1 MTRASVHRPYALLFL
16 LSFGCTVKHQNKPG
30 DDGTPSP
37 SEAFPKQVKLTESA
51 HPLGSDQVQ
60 DTPELSGFFQPGNF
74 GVLTVPTQDGRRA
87 LLTIK
92 STDVKV
98 QIEGRLAKTVVTQV
112 FQNHQTQ
119 QTEGTYQFTL
129 PADAAISRLAMDV
142 EGKMMEGELVER
154 ARARQIYEEIVS
166 KRKDPAL
173 LEWQGGNRFQTQIF
187 PIPANGTKTVI
198 LAYEQI
204 IPKRHGGLQYRY
216 GLPNLEGQTQ
226 GSLMDHF
233 SFHLQA
239 RLLGRP
245 TANGYPLKTETANG
259 AHTLRYET
267 ENFRPSGPIDIAFKD
282 GANMETYVAHA
293 RYPKEN
299 FFLIDFMPDLEP
311 ETEAIATESL
321 FVVDSSASIGRVELG
336 RIKALVKAL
345 ISRLP
350 KGHKVNVI
358 SGDVDTQACFAKSL
372 VPKTDSQLDQCLN
385 SISAGGGTDLGKMLE
400 SSLKVRSPNTVKRV
414 ILLSDGSPSLGELD
428 ADLLKALVE
437 KQTDTL
443 PMTLTTIAVGHA
455 PDMDFLDSLAV
466 AGSGHALRLTPG
478 DDIAEAA
485 ITLSGLIAQPLLTDI
500 QVTSDKRVE
509 GLTPRRKTRLARGGA
524 LAIMGRLD
532 EGPAQIRV
540 NGNYRG
546 KPFEKTFV
554 VKPDSG
560 ATSNLLRNF
569 WARAVIGAMQDEQIN
584 RTKVV
589 KTSIHYGVMSRY
601 TSFLVLESDEA
612 YKRFSVTRRKEQ
624 ARLQQIAN
632 AKALKKTDKSLA
644 QVIDSQSTASLS
656 RPEEEESQLGGEDRA
671 QAQAQPAPARIAS
684 DRSDSAQER
693 AREKAKQLRR
703 MQTSVANK
711 TILRFIA
718 VEDDEAGSNL
728 DTLTEVSG
736 ENIIEAFSG
745 QGGVRQTA
753 PAGRGRDR
761 RVPRLHRKHS
771 PIDGVRKSRE
781 MRLRGVVKFR
791 RASSVTGRGTLEKA
805 TIVRVVRRR
814 QGAIRRCYE
823 KQLQNNPGLSGRVKA
838 QLTIAETGRVTSTRI
853 QKNTTGSEVLGS
865 CISRLMKRWR
875 FPKPEG
881 GSVTVAFPFA
891 FLPADAGTA
900 MQAEMEQIRS
910 LEQSLE
916 TLKPGQTA
924 KLLSLYGRHKQTEKF
939 GRLLNRW
946 QKITAKDRRFDDLWF
961 PLSKIKRTRAI
972 EKVFVKLSR
981 ELLNDPK
988 HAAVVGQHLAKHY
1001 ANRSQWTK
1009 LRQVLKRVRLD
1020 PPTHSRIL
1028 LEAQADQRHFKTLVD
1043 DLLTSSL
1050 HDNATRYQILTINA
1064 QLKSRV
1070 PDALRQIAHAL
1081 LVSGD
1086 LRPEVMDDLLS
1097 VVKKGQVS
1105 TDVAELVIK
1114 RCPKDTRELHR
1125 CQEWLARLNEQKR
1138 VREHLIELTEESLR
1152 RIRKQRLHDAANPNL
1167 IEAYVNILE
1176 IRAEK
1181 QRAARIL
1188 SEIVEFAPHDYGAR
1202 QRYAKALA
1210 KRQDYTGSCE
1220 QLAAAVQLNPAK
1232 RDTFRSMM
1240 ALRRQQTELGR
1251 EINACIVNGVSKLPV
1266 TRDVSIVL
1274 TWDDPK
1280 ADVDLH
1286 VHEAN
1291 GTHVSFRNRRPTN
1304 GGFLYYDITDGYG
1317 PEIYVLSQ
1325 GQRGQYRLGVVYYA
1339 GKSPTVSGELTII
1352 RQAGSPSE
1360 TREVRPFVLSGPRA
1374 TEELPLGTF
1383 TL

>member
-1 MTRASVHRPYALLFL
+1 MIPSSDHRPYTLLL
-16 LSFGCTVKHQNKPG
+16 LLTLGCTVQTQNG
-30 DDGTPSP
+30 SDDDVNQSP
-37 SEAFPKQVKLTESA
+37 SKSFPKLVKITDAA
-51 HPLGSDQVQ
+51 HQQGSDQVQ
-60 DTPELSGFFQPGNF
+60 DLPELSGFFQPGNF
-74 GVLTVPTQDGRRA
+74 GVLTVPTHDGQRA

-98 QIEGRLAKTVVTQV
+98 EIEGRLAKTVVTQV
-112 FQNHQTQ
+112 FQNHKNQ
-119 QTEGTYQFTL
+119 QTEGTYKFTL

-187 PIPANGTKTVI
+187 PIPAKGTKTVI

-216 GLPNLEGQTQ
+216 GLPNLEGETQ
-226 GSLMDHF
+226 DSLMDHF
-233 SFHLQA
+233 SFHVQA
-239 RLLGRP
+239 RLVGVP
-245 TANGYPLKTETANG
+245 TSNGYQLKTETVKG
-259 AHTLRYET
+259 THTLRFKT
-267 ENFRPSGPIDIAFKD
+267 VNFRPSGPIDIAFKD

-299 FFLIDFMPDLEP
+299 FFLIDFMPTLDLEND
-311 ETEAIATESL
+311 AIATESL
-321 FVVDSSASIGRVELG
+321 FVIDGSASIGRVELG
-336 RIKALVKAL
+336 RIKALVKGL
-345 ISRLP
+345 IRRLP

-358 SGDVDTQACFAKSL
+358 FGDVDTQACFAKSL
-372 VPKTDSQLDQCLN
+372 VPKTDSQLDQCLD
-385 SISAGGGTDLGKMLE
+385 SVIAGGGTDLGKMLD
-400 SSLKVRSPNTVKRV
+400 SSLKVSSSNTVKRV

-428 ADLLKALVE
+428 ADLLKAVVE
-437 KQTDTL
+437 KQTDSM

-478 DDIAEAA
+478 DNIAEAA
-485 ITLSGLIAQPLLTDI
+485 TTLSSLIAQPLLTDI

-532 EGPAQIRV
+532 KGQAQIAV
-540 NGNYRG
+540 NGKYRG

-554 VKPDSG
+554 VKPESG

-569 WARAVIGAMQDEQIN
+569 WARALIGAMQDEQIN

-612 YKRFSVTRRKEQ
+612 YTRFRVTRRKEQ

-644 QVIDSQSTASLS
+644 QVIDSQPTTSSNN
-656 RPEEEESQLGGEDRA
+656 PEEDEDEESQLGGDNR
-671 QAQAQPAPARIAS
+671 AQPAPDRIAS
-684 DRSDSAQER
+684 DRSSSAEDLARER
-693 AREKAKQLRR
+693 AKRVQRR
-703 MQTSVANK
+703 
-711 TILRFIA
+711 RR
-718 VEDDEAGSNL
+718 
-728 DTLTEVSG
+728 EVSHKSMLSFMGALDG
-736 ENIIEAFSG
+736 ELDISDTMADAFTG
-745 QGGVRQTA
+745 EGGMMQTA
-753 PAGRGRDR
+753 PTGRGRDR
-761 RVPRLHRKHS
+761 RVPRVHRKHR
-771 PIDGVRKSRE
+771 PIGGGRKSRE
-781 MRLRGVVKFR
+781 MGLRGKIKLR
-791 RASSVTGRGTLEKA
+791 RASSMAGQGTLDKSS
-805 TIVRVVRRR
+805 IVRVVKRR
-814 QGAIRRCYE
+814 QGAIRYCYE
-823 KQLQNNPGLSGRVKA
+823 KQLQNNPGLSGRVTA
-838 QLTIAETGRVTSTRI
+838 QFTIGENGRVTSTRI
-853 QKNTTGSEVLGS
+853 RRNTTGSEVLGS
-865 CISRLMKRWR
+865 CISRLIKRWR
-875 FPKPEG
+875 FPKPNG
-881 GSVTVAFPFA
+881 GSVTIAFPFA
-891 FLPADAGTA
+891 FSPADAKTA
-900 MQAEMEQIRS
+900 TQADMEQIRS

-916 TLKPGQTA
+916 TLKPEQTA
-924 KLLSLYGRHKQTEKF
+924 TLLTLYGRYKQTTKF
-939 GRLLNRW
+939 TRLLNRW
-946 QKITAKDRRFDDLWF
+946 QKTTAKEQRFDDLWG
-961 PLSKIKRTRAI
+961 PLSKMKRTKAI
-972 EKVFVKLSR
+972 ERVFVKLSSD
-981 ELLNDPK
+981 LLGHPK
-988 HAAVVGQHLAKHY
+988 HAAVVGQHLAEHY
-1001 ANRSQWTK
+1001 ADRSQWTK

-1028 LEAQADQRHFKTLVD
+1028 LKAPKNQKHFETLVD
-1043 DLLTSSL
+1043 DLLTSAL
-1050 HDNATRYQILTINA
+1050 HDNAARYQILTINA
-1064 QLKSRV
+1064 QLKLRV
-1070 PDALRQIAHAL
+1070 PDALGQMAHAL
-1081 LVSGD
+1081 VISGD

-1097 VVKKGQVS
+1097 VTAKGQGS
-1105 TDVAELVIK
+1105 RDVAELVIK
-1114 RCPKDTRELHR
+1114 RCPKETQERRR
-1125 CQEWLARLNEQKR
+1125 CQGWLARFNDQKR
-1138 VREHLIELTEESLR
+1138 VRERLIELTEESLAQ
-1152 RIRKQRLHDAANPNL
+1152 IGKQRLQDAANPNL

-1176 IRAEK
+1176 MRAEK

-1210 KRQDYTGSCE
+1210 NRQDYTGSCE
-1220 QLAAAVQLNPAK
+1220 QLASAVQLNPAK

-1240 ALRRQQTELGR
+1240 ALRRQKTELGR

-1286 VHEAN
+1286 IHEAN
-1291 GTHVSFRNRRPTN
+1291 GTHVSFRNRQPPN

-1317 PEIYVLSQ
+1317 PEIYVLGQ
-1325 GQRGQYRLGVVYYA
+1325 GQSGQYRLGVVYYT
-1339 GKSPTVSGELTII
+1339 GISQNVSGQVTII

-1360 TREVRPFVLSGPRA
+1360 TREVRPFVLSGPNAR
-1374 TEELPLGTF
+1374 EELPLGTF
-1383 TL
+1383 VL